1 MDLTTLVERLEG
13 LNEDTDLKDIFNEE
27 EINAL
32 VENID
37 QLDELSRAT
46 IKSYFNKALDN
57 VAQRASASGRRRK
70 GDDLSGRYEGI
81 SRAAKRLPKRGMYKK
96 TAEKLTAEDFD
107 DLSDD
112 ELENIVENI
121 DQLDELSRGTLLNY
135 IRAANHR
142 GHAERIKQGQT
153 EADRTYY
160 ATGRRTKDK
169 DFYRDQSEKKS
180 NQYGKKAWQRQLGID
195 RAIDRLAKEDV
206 DQLDELSKA
215 KLQAYIDN
223 AVPSMAQHAKA
234 VGRSKNDITDAPG
247 HLRKA
252 LNRKAS
258 LKLAGD
264 KLTRRGKYNKT
275 ANEDVDQLDELS
287 RGLLARYVK
296 KAGGLG
302 LDSVGQKGIEY
313 GKGQAKLKRVISRAK
328 GIERA
333 ADRLANEDVDQLSL
347 FETLASDTLVAGA
360 APGETKTSY
369 IQQLIAATPNMS
381 IDDLSHLLNQ
391 ALELST
397 NQNGDSAAGVVDK
410 NRASIAIKS
419 AVKEDI
425 DSIFNGQDLS
435 EDFKEKIATLFET
448 AVHARVNEAIID
460 LTEQYDELFEDA
472 VQAVHDD
479 LAEEVDVYLDQFTED
494 FMNENEVAIESNI
507 RTQLAESFLEGLKD
521 LFEEH
526 YVDMPEGRE
535 DVLEALAEDNERLNE
550 KVHELM
556 LELNE
561 VNDIKIAAIKENIID
576 EAADGLTLADAERLK
591 TLSEAVE
598 FDGDINSF
606 ATKVGYIK
614 ENYFKRKPNV
624 STNLLT
630 EQFEGGEEVHVPP
643 MMKLYA
649 DVIGHTT
656 KQ

>member
-1 MDLTTLVERLEG
+1 MDLTTLVERLKG

-112 ELENIVENI
+112 ELEDIVENI
-121 DQLDELSRGTLLNY
+121 DQLDELS
-135 IRAANHR
+135 
-142 GHAERIKQGQT
+142 
-153 EADRTYY
+153 
-160 ATGRRTKDK
+160 
-169 DFYRDQSEKKS
+169 
-180 NQYGKKAWQRQLGID
+180 
-195 RAIDRLAKEDV
+195 
-206 DQLDELSKA
+206 KA
-215 KLQAYIDN
+215 KLQDYIDK
-223 AVPSMAQHAKA
+223 AVPSMASHAKA
-234 VGRSKNDITDAPG
+234 VGRSRNDISDAPG

-287 RGLLARYVK
+287 RGLLARYTR
-296 KAGGLG
+296 KAALNKSNLSRKEGSLSTQLANARWLSNEYQKPDEEKINRGENELNKIYSKSFKRDLG
-302 LDSVGQKGIEY
+302 IH
-313 GKGQAKLKRVISRAK
+313 RATN
-328 GIERA
+328 
-333 ADRLANEDVDQLSL
+333 RLAKEDVDQLSL

-360 APGETKTSY
+360 APGESKTSY

-391 ALELST
+391 ALELSA

-448 AVHARVNEAIID
+448 AVHARVNEAIVD

-526 YVDMPEGRE
+526 YVEVPDEKL
-535 DVLEALAEDNERLNE
+535 DVLESLAENNRMLNE

-556 LELNE
+556 LQLNE
-561 VNDIKIAAIKENIID
+561 VNDIKLNAIKENIID
-576 EAADGLTLADAERLK
+576 VASDGLTLADAEKLK

-598 FDGDINSF
+598 FDGDVESF

-614 ENYFKRKPNV
+614 ENYFNRKPNAA
-624 STNLLT
+624 TNLLT
-630 EQFEGGEEVHVPP
+630 EQFEGGEAEDISP

-649 DVIGHTT
+649 NVINHTT
-656 KQ
+656 KN